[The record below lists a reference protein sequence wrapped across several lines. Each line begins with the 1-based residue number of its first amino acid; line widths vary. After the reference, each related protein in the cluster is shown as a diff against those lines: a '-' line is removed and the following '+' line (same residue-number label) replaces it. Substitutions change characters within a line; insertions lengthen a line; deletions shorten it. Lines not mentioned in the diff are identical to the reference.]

1 MAIIKCTDSKLP
13 VKRVDFLNFL
23 NTQEN
28 VVHINNILNMRIK
41 FDNKHLKKGSSASP
55 TRIKAKGFKQG
66 ILSVNRVLLLVWSPT
81 IEKEGKINEVG
92 INMLVQGRIDLNIKS
107 IIGGAGDQVK
117 SVKCL
122 LYAGRPDSNLQNP
135 VF

>member
-13 VKRVDFLNFL
+13 AKRVDFLNCL
-23 NTQEN
+23 NIQEN

-66 ILSVNRVLLLVWSPT
+66 VLSVNRVLLLVWSPT

-92 INMLVQGRIDLNIKS
+92 ISMLVQGRIDLNIKS
-107 IIGGAGDQVK
+107 IIGGAGDKVK
-117 SVKCL
+117 
-122 LYAGRPDSNLQNP
+122 
-135 VF
+135 